1 MRSLLSNG
9 VRRVSARRAVSL
21 ARAGVAV
28 AACAVGG
35 AILLPA
41 AAASAQDTLRTPPP
55 PPTTPAPTP
64 APTPPPTPAPTPT
77 VVVPTPALAPAEF
90 ARQFVITPR
99 GGYVY
104 FDRASSLKPGPAV
117 GLDAQYT
124 LTPSFSIGTNV
135 TFVRSNTRGEDFL
148 TTLTYG
154 LVASGDTTFV
164 FNVTQ
169 PVSVVDA
176 QLAGMFRTPTLGRL
190 SPFVTGGAGI
200 YALYMDPEV
209 NRGSSRYVRPSLM
222 AGAGV
227 DVRLSR
233 SAGVRI
239 DVRDQIFTSFDRE
252 RLRPSDERF
261 RDALVLEGY
270 PVPPAPKSTVN
281 NFMFTFGFTFTPQ
294 GSDERTGPP
303 REDAR

>member
-9 VRRVSARRAVSL
+9 VRRISARRAVSL

-41 AAASAQDTLRTPPP
+41 AAGAQDTLRTPP
-55 PPTTPAPTP
+55 AV
-64 APTPPPTPAPTPT
+64 PTPT
-77 VVVPTPALAPAEF
+77 PTPTPVPVVPTPAPAPF
-90 ARQFVITPR
+90 DFVRQFVITPR

-104 FDRASSLKPGPAV
+104 FDRASSLKPGPSI
-117 GLDAQYT
+117 GIDAQYLITPT
-124 LTPSFSIGTNV
+124 LSVGTDVSFM
-135 TFVRSNTRGEDFL
+135 RSNTRGEDFV
-148 TTLTYG
+148 TALTYG
-154 LVASGDTTFV
+154 LVATGDTTFI

-176 QLAGMFRTPTLGRL
+176 QLAAVFRTPVVGRM
-190 SPFVTGGAGI
+190 SPFLTGGAGV

-222 AGAGV
+222 AGAGI
-227 DVRLSR
+227 DVRLSQ
-233 SAGVRI
+233 SAGLRL
-239 DVRDQIFTSFDRE
+239 DVRDEIFTSYDRE

-261 RDALVLEGY
+261 RSPRILEGY
-270 PVPPAPKSTVN
+270 PQPPAARSVVH

-294 GSDERTGPP
+294 GAEGRTGPP
-303 REDAR
+303 REEDR